1 MAATLLTTLRRNAQQ
16 HQQPGAWPVATGPE
30 RSGFARGPGA
40 RPISALTPPST
51 REGPSGRM
59 QKETAGP
66 SSRTSC
72 GLSPQHRRNGAIQ
85 RVAQFRI

>member
-51 REGPSGRM
+51 REGPI
-59 QKETAGP
+59 GP
-66 SSRTSC
+66 HAERDSRPFIPDVLRPLPAASS
-72 GLSPQHRRNGAIQ
+72 
-85 RVAQFRI
+85 